1 MTGHKNF
8 EDAGP
13 RLVGSGVAKT
23 RPSPYDTLP
32 SSIDL
37 VQTIRAYIL
46 TGIRWKKINR
56 LASRVSSHSKPFKGH
71 RNRRVSVGLGLP
83 MISY

>member
-46 TGIRWKKINR
+46 TGIRWKKN
-56 LASRVSSHSKPFKGH
+56 
-71 RNRRVSVGLGLP
+71 
-83 MISY
+83 